1 MKAAADVAVSSVTAT
16 RSSDSSSASSSSKD
30 IESTPFA
37 KALLNGQAPGSHHG
51 MPGDVTVVAYEASTG
66 ALAVGTSRGALKVI
80 GGGGVELLLHDAA
93 QLAGISRIISPLG
106 AE

>member
-1 MKAAADVAVSSVTAT
+1 MRSAHLIFFLVAY
-16 RSSDSSSASSSSKD
+16 
-30 IESTPFA
+30 
-37 KALLNGQAPGSHHG
+37 L

-93 QLAGISRIISPLG
+93 QPMQGMQLITTTKSFFSTLYFFY
-106 AE
+106 